1 MEFLRDVRLLVSS
14 GGLLFC
20 RTSQRRP
27 NHVEPFV
34 VINPATGMKV
44 EVSEPSGLS
53 RGEKDNNLKVVFSH
67 HNNGDPFL
75 MIIMIDID
83 GWDAIYK
90 LMVYSFEEKKWR
102 GKSQRGIDIGERNLF
117 VENHVFFDDCICFL
131 SDFYGGFT
139 RKSEYYF
146 PFILCYNIEEEKT
159 QYLRLPRNANKGRN
173 HSTCRMKIF
182 SWDKCETTTM
192 CLVKFCKG
200 QFTIWVWNKEGEK
213 QEWVQI
219 LRKTLSDIGILE
231 HVDVVGFTVMNEKTL
246 VIVMENKKVY
256 SYNLVS
262 DGVKQK
268 TATLISNN
276 HGCNGWNFIMYSYS
290 NTLAQIPNAVPIF
303 YQA

>member
-34 VINPATGMKV
+34 IINPATGMKV
-44 EVSEPSGLS
+44 EVSAPSGLS
-53 RGEKDNNLKVVFSH
+53 RGERDNSLKVVFNH
-67 HNNGDPFL
+67 NNNGDPFL
-75 MIIMIDID
+75 MIIMIDNY
-83 GWDAIYK
+83 GWNAIYK

-102 GKSQRGIDIGERNLF
+102 GKSQR
-117 VENHVFFDDCICFL
+117 
-131 SDFYGGFT
+131 
-139 RKSEYYF
+139 
-146 PFILCYNIEEEKT
+146 EEEKT

-182 SWDKCETTTM
+182 PWDKCETTTM

-200 QFTIWVWNKEGEK
+200 QFTIWVWNKKGEK
-213 QEWVQI
+213 QHEWVQI
-219 LRKTLSDIGILE
+219 LRKTVSDIGILSDVD
-231 HVDVVGFTVMNEKTL
+231 VDVVGFTVMNGKTL

-303 YQA
+303 YQG